1 MDKLEQMYNLYVEK
15 GLISELKS
23 PFEKWSKANPETQI
37 KLFELGQKKGLFGE
51 NTQIESFSNLWK
63 VKKKD
68 DSQPIAEEEVMESST
83 EQVQDQG
90 GSSDVSISENVS
102 DYETKLLGGETETET
117 ETETEVV
124 ETDPARSQQERV
136 SMPDIPEDNTILE
149 DVVGKN
155 YLTNFIGDIYRAG
168 KQGFVQGN
176 TSDEGW
182 ELMYKGADSNPED
195 IMEFLQAQ
203 EEIAALGESDE
214 MQEFNRVYEDAGG
227 GALGFLKGLAYAG
240 PLNVVAQ
247 LGAQTMMQMLN
258 TSSATAAGTVVA
270 GGAGVGS
277 LAGGVGAIPGAIAA
291 LPAAYAASGA
301 ALETGLSFAEFLR
314 EAVEENGDSFDQKGI
329 SKVLADEDKMFKI
342 RAKSAGRGAIIGIV
356 DRYSLKMGGK
366 IIANQVVKGAS
377 KGKRALTAMGVE
389 AGGGGVGETV
399 ARIAVGQDLDA
410 REIGFET
417 IGGTGKAGVSYA
429 YGSLLARPNYKI
441 NSDTKEGEVDVKTM
455 TDMILNS
462 DDKDFAAMDIEIK
475 NDPTLKDLADK
486 RKKKLK
492 IQNTI
497 LREVGAQNIPNK
509 ETLDELV
516 TLETEKENLGAPT
529 TEGGKKRLREIQDR
543 IIGIYKGDINVKV
556 TQTDDGQGNTTTE
569 TIEVSKEYAIE
580 KLLEEGNENP
590 TEQDVSEKQAQLME
604 EGQEA
609 INKLKQEQDAI
620 QESSPES
627 VDVQE
632 QTEVSSEVG
641 DGNTETVVTEE
652 SDSQEG
658 PSSEEV
664 TQEEINEES
673 RDLETLIDGE
683 PTVVENTEVVE
694 EESRPL
700 KEKIKN
706 IVDKIADGKNGFAK
720 KWFNPIVMER
730 AGITKDED
738 VKEYY
743 IQSIENGEVIN
754 DANKEFLNSEFE
766 RLGITPP
773 TTENTNAQEVARESA
788 VEVNNETEGLS
799 IINSKT
805 GEAVEMSGAN
815 VTTPK
820 INPDGTIEN
829 NSTNLFIADDTV
841 VEVDPVYENQKAQEK
856 QESLI
861 TEIAKKAVKSIKQIL
876 PDVQV
881 VLHRTEAAYNKATNQ
896 NSQGSKGK
904 GGSRGMYSSGTNT
917 IHINMPHA
925 TTRTI
930 AHEVF
935 HAVVMSK
942 FDGANLKA
950 VTDRMV
956 KSLQSSIK
964 DTKVKAELDAFVK
977 KYTGDNKKFRS
988 EEYLAELTGML
999 SENYT
1004 SLNTEEKSLVK
1015 RLLQKLGNMLGIKA
1029 EVSTQDEVVN
1039 LLNVLSGKIRE
1050 GGEVSMQDIKG
1061 LQEVD
1066 KVNTEEKIKQQQEY
1080 ESAMDAQRAE
1090 VEKNDKLPSGIN
1102 AWLADNLGKVHVA
1115 DYKKYGDPNYIEK
1128 DGRKGLNKL
1137 LRKTGERD
1145 VDVIND
1151 PFNDD
1156 GLAYLDP
1163 EVIIGYLED
1172 RAANPGKYS
1181 AKNLDK
1187 ARKLDRFQKF
1197 TTTPNKLA
1205 NFYKMNKK
1213 GFIKPENVY
1222 DSNDLKQWASRVGLK
1237 VDESRGD
1244 KGEITSYYLRDS
1256 DDKIFKPSKDR
1267 MQVIFNSQDSDS
1279 QVINKAREMDFSDAA
1294 IKDYLKRIRKV
1305 SASAADAM
1313 LKAKTEREISIPV
1326 VFGNVEGGMKVGEG
1340 IFNDV
1345 NTKLTE
1351 FITKNS
1357 PNNAEIREKGISLLE
1372 KNEEFQAQPKSVQND
1387 LVSGFDRSLQ
1397 TTANRTVQKK
1407 ISSIRKEIRTRKEGA
1422 SSLAKSKARLKQFIR
1437 TQLPV
1442 SKKYSKSD
1450 ILKLTNLIANASE
1463 KTFLADA
1470 EKALQVVE
1478 KQRGVLKKSLFKDI
1492 LNLVNKKASKK
1503 TTDSGKVRSKG
1514 LDAAGQQFF
1523 RSVKTI
1529 LTAAIKGDVDVL
1541 ASITEKLRADNVE
1554 IGGTVINV
1562 NDALTKE
1569 LNGEQ
1574 LTVKEQMLLEQIY
1587 ALDTFGNISNMS
1599 LEDVQSLYDGFK
1611 DVRAESIKRLAVKR
1625 LARAE
1630 NQNKL
1635 NEESSAQI
1643 KENYPFLYNPDGT
1656 LKDKNDLDRDA
1667 SSTWNDF
1674 QKLKIWKGLQTFVDR
1689 YPFTTGLGISDF
1701 FRNKIAHLGTVT
1713 NIMDNVAKGNNFF
1726 RENVYDKL
1734 NLMHTKALEGERA
1747 IIKSNDKGLGKIANT
1762 IEGITKGYAEWKSKI
1777 PRGQRIIYGKFK
1789 GGARERSHTIDE
1801 MMRIYALS
1809 KNDIQKGKLEKMG
1822 YDAEVLDQI
1831 TREITPLATEFID
1844 KTVDYLSNEY
1854 FEETNSTYRQ
1864 VNDVNLGFVANYF
1877 PTQSI
1882 SPSVDGLITEGDFNG
1897 VFNAEYDSAFKSRID
1912 RESDVKIE
1920 NLLFTNVLESHIKSM
1935 ERYKSYAEGTKTLNN
1950 IFKSADVNTLAQ
1962 ELGIRGLMK
1971 NMVNMAVNPNSG
1983 LKLSNT
1989 KLDTLQRKF
1998 TSFALSF
2005 KFMQIP
2011 KQATSFINAF
2021 EDYNYRGEGK
2031 TRIPGMDTLGFMMD
2045 MAKII
2050 ATLPKQIKK
2059 ARNISADF
2067 SARLDQGL
2075 EGDVYGLESG
2085 SRVFKPLRGR
2095 SKAAKFIQA
2104 LKTGAAS
2111 PTVIGDVMGVMG
2123 YMANYNRNIA
2133 NGMSKAEALQ
2143 AFNNY
2148 NATQQSRRST
2158 DKNMMQLQGDGL
2170 TRAFTMFG
2178 STLFLQMNKVM
2189 SSTANIMRSLKEGDI
2204 TSKQGLKKKAGA
2216 VRAKDIRA
2224 LSLNFALANMLFIAT
2239 ANIFKLSEGGE
2250 DEEEAME
2257 KIKEA
2262 AMGLTLLYQV
2272 PLIGGGAEAV
2282 VNAIKGKRSY
2292 NNDVV
2297 NPYTSVFRKIS
2308 KGFKKESTFDAL
2320 RPVAEIALGA
2330 QFDPFIGL
2338 FNTLG
2343 VEIDDASEE
2352 ENLFRMLG
2360 VSPSYQPNSVK
2371 SGSKSKE
2378 GMGPRGGSPR
2388 GGSKRKK
2395 DSGGRLNQPR

>member
-23 PFEKWSKANPETQI
+23 PFEKWSKANPEMQI
-37 KLFELGQKKGLFGE
+37 KLFELGQKEGLFGE

-102 DYETKLLGGETETET
+102 DYETKLLGGETDTET

-124 ETDPARSQQERV
+124 ETDPARSQQDRV
-136 SMPDIPEDNTILE
+136 SMPDAAEDNTILE

-182 ELMYKGADSNPED
+182 ELMYKGADANPED

-277 LAGGVGAIPGAIAA
+277 LAGGVGAIPGAIAS

-389 AGGGGVGETV
+389 AGGGGVGETI
-399 ARIAVGQDLDA
+399 ARVAVGQDLDA

-429 YGSLLARPNYKI
+429 YGSLLARPTYKI

-455 TDMILNS
+455 TEMIMNS
-462 DDKDFAAMDIEIK
+462 DDKDFAAMGITIE
-475 NDPTLKDLADK
+475 NDPALKDLADK
-486 RKKKLK
+486 RKTKLR

-497 LREVGAQNIPNK
+497 LREIGQQNIPNK

-516 TLETEKENLGAPT
+516 SLEVEKESLGAPT
-529 TEGGKKRLREIQDR
+529 TEAGKNRLKEIQER

-569 TIEVSKEYAIE
+569 TIEVSKEYATE

-590 TEQDVSEKQAQLME
+590 TEQDIAEKQAQLME

-658 PSSEEV
+658 PSPEEV

-700 KEKIKN
+700 KEKIRN
-706 IVDKIADGKNGFAK
+706 IVDKIADGKNGFAQ

-773 TTENTNAQEVARESA
+773 TTDNTTTQEVTRESA
-788 VEVNNETEGLS
+788 VEVNNETEGLT

-805 GEAVEMSGAN
+805 GEVVEMSGAN

-820 INPDGTIEN
+820 INKDGTIEN

-841 VEVDPVYENQKAQEK
+841 VEVDPIYEDTKAQEK

-861 TEIAKKAVKSIKQIL
+861 TELAKKAVKSIKQIL

-904 GGSRGMYSSGTNT
+904 GGSRGMYSQGTNT

-925 TTRTI
+925 NTRTI

-964 DTKVKAELDAFVK
+964 DPKIKAELDAFVK

-999 SENYT
+999 ADNYT

-1015 RLLQKLGNMLGIKA
+1015 RLLQKLGSMLGIKA

-1050 GGEVSMQDIKG
+1050 GGEVSMQDIQG

-1066 KVNTEEKIKQQQEY
+1066 KLNTEEKIKEQKDEDDAKKALQEY
-1080 ESAMDAQRAE
+1080 EAE
-1090 VEKNDKLPSGIN
+1090 IDQLPSGIF
-1102 AWLADNLGKVHVA
+1102 AYLFENLGKVHVK
-1115 DYKKYGDPNYIEK
+1115 DFDQYGDPNN
-1128 DGRKGLNKL
+1128 RKGTARDRMAYNRL
-1137 LRKTGERD
+1137 LRKTGPRNIDTVED
-1145 VDVIND
+1145 PTSDDIGFLDPQVIID
-1151 PFNDD
+1151 
-1156 GLAYLDP
+1156 YLDD
-1163 EVIIGYLED
+1163 VVS
-1172 RAANPGKYS
+1172 NPGKYTR
-1181 AKNLDK
+1181 KNIQK
-1187 ARKLDRFQKF
+1187 ARDAGLTRDQKF
-1197 TTTPNKLA
+1197 EESPIKKVTRLA
-1205 NFYKMNKK
+1205 QQNGINQS
-1213 GFIKPENVY
+1213 GFFSANLFNPQA
-1222 DSNDLKQWASRVGLK
+1222 LRKQLEAQGYGLK
-1237 VDESRGD
+1237 EAYKSYGD
-1244 KGEITSYYLRDS
+1244 GALTGYYITKNGR
-1256 DDKIFKPSKDR
+1256 KFNIPSNDR
-1267 MQVIFNSQDSDS
+1267 MQVIFNPQDSNNEVVS
-1279 QVINKAREMDFSDAA
+1279 KAREMDFSDAS
-1294 IKDYLKRIRKV
+1294 IKDYLTRIRKV
-1305 SASAADAM
+1305 AASVADAL
-1313 LKAKTEREISIPV
+1313 LKSKTEREINIPV
-1326 VFGNVEGGMKVGEG
+1326 VFGNVEGGMKVGENM
-1340 IFNDV
+1340 FNDV
-1345 NTKLTE
+1345 NTQLTE
-1351 FITKNS
+1351 FITKNN

-1407 ISSIRKEIRTRKEGA
+1407 ISAIRKEIRTRKEGA
-1422 SSLAKSKARLKQFIR
+1422 SSLAKSKARIKQFIR

-1442 SKKYSKSD
+1442 SKKYTKAD
-1450 ILKLTNLIANASE
+1450 ILKLTNLIANSSE

-1470 EKALQVVE
+1470 ERVLQVVE
-1478 KQRGVLKKSLFKDI
+1478 KQRAVLKKSLFKDI

-1643 KENYPFLYNPDGT
+1643 KENYPFLYNEDGT

-1674 QKLKIWKGLQTFVDR
+1674 QKLKIWKGLQNFVDR

-1701 FRNKIAHLGTVT
+1701 FRNKIAHLGTIT

-1777 PRGQRIIYGKFK
+1777 PRGQRTIYGKFK

-1809 KNDIQKGKLEKMG
+1809 KNDIQRAKLEKMG

-1950 IFKSADVNTLAQ
+1950 IFKSPDVNTLAQ

-2059 ARNISADF
+2059 ARSISADF

-2095 SKAAKFIQA
+2095 SKVAKFIQA
-2104 LKTGAAS
+2104 LKTAAAS

-2133 NGMSKAEALQ
+2133 NGMSKADALQ

-2189 SSTANIMRSLKEGDI
+2189 SSTANIMKTLKE
-2204 TSKQGLKKKAGA
+2204 KK
-2216 VRAKDIRA
+2216 VPTAKDTRA

-2257 KIKEA
+2257 KIKDA

-2272 PLIGGGAEAV
+2272 PLIGGGAESV

-2297 NPYTSVFRKIS
+2297 NPYTSVFRKVS

-2330 QFDPFIGL
+2330 QLDPFIGL

-2343 VEIDDASEE
+2343 VEIDDASDE

-2378 GMGPRGGSPR
+2378 GMGPRGGTPR
-2388 GGSKRKK
+2388 GGSKGKR
-2395 DSGGRLNQPR
+2395 DSGGRLSQPR

>member
-23 PFEKWSKANPETQI
+23 PFEKWSKANPEMQI
-37 KLFELGQKKGLFGE
+37 KLFELGQKEGLFGE
-51 NTQIESFSNLWK
+51 KTQIESFSNLWM

-68 DSQPIAEEEVMESST
+68 DSQPIAEQEVMESST

-90 GSSDVSISENVS
+90 GSSDVSISENTS
-102 DYETKLLGGETETET
+102 DYENKLLGGETET

-136 SMPDIPEDNTILE
+136 STPDIPEDNTILE

-258 TSSATAAGTVVA
+258 TSSATAAGTAIGV
-270 GGAGVGS
+270 GAGVGS
-277 LAGGVGAIPGAIAA
+277 LGGGVGALPGAVAA

-329 SKVLADEDKMFKI
+329 SKVLADDDKMFKI
-342 RAKSAGRGAIIGIV
+342 RARSAGRGAIIGII

-366 IIANQVVKGAS
+366 IVANQLVKGVG
-377 KGKRALTAMGVE
+377 KGRRALTAMGTE
-389 AGGGGVGETV
+389 AIGGGVGETL
-399 ARIAVGQDLDA
+399 ARVGVGQDLDA

-417 IGGTGKAGVSYA
+417 IGGTGKGGFSYA
-429 YGSLLARPNYKI
+429 YGSLLAKPKYKI
-441 NSDTKEGEVDVKTM
+441 NSDTQEGEVDLKTV

-462 DDKDFAAMDIEIK
+462 DDKDFAAMTFTIE
-475 NDPTLKDLADK
+475 NDPALKALADQ

-492 IQNTI
+492 IRNTI
-497 LREVGAQNIPNK
+497 LREVGTQNIPNK

-516 TLETEKENLGAPT
+516 ALETEKENLGAPT
-529 TEGGKKRLREIQDR
+529 TEAGKRRLREIQDR

-569 TIEVSKEYAIE
+569 TIEVSKEYAAE

-590 TEQDVSEKQAQLME
+590 TDQDIAEKQAQLME

-658 PSSEEV
+658 ADTQEV

-706 IVDKIADGKNGFAK
+706 IVDKIADGKNGFAE
-720 KWFNPIVMER
+720 KWFNPMVMER
-730 AGITKDED
+730 AGITTDED

-743 IQSIENGEVIN
+743 VQSIENGEVIN

-773 TTENTNAQEVARESA
+773 ATENTTTQEVARESA

-805 GEAVEMSGAN
+805 GEVVEMSGAN

-820 INPDGTIEN
+820 LNIDGTVEN

-841 VEVDPVYENQKAQEK
+841 VEVDPIYEDTKAQEK

-861 TEIAKKAVKSIKQIL
+861 KKLAEKAVKSIKQIL

-956 KSLQSSIK
+956 NSLQSSIK
-964 DTKVKAELDAFVK
+964 DPKIKAELDAFVK

-1015 RLLQKLGNMLGIKA
+1015 RLLKKLGNMLGIKA

-1066 KVNTEEKIKQQQEY
+1066 KVNTEEKIKQKQEY
-1080 ESAMDAQRAE
+1080 ESAMDEQRAE
-1090 VEKNDKLPSGIN
+1090 TEKNDKLPSGIN
-1102 AWLADNLGKVHVA
+1102 AWLAENLGKVHVD
-1115 DYKKYGDPNYIEK
+1115 DYIKYGDRNYIPK

-1145 VDVIND
+1145 IDTTND
-1151 PFNDD
+1151 PASNASNDID
-1156 GLAYLDP
+1156 FLDP
-1163 EVIIGYLED
+1163 QVIIDYLND
-1172 RAANPGKYS
+1172 RADNPGKYS
-1181 AKNLDK
+1181 AKNLEK
-1187 ARKLDRFQKF
+1187 ASRSGFYSSERFQRF

-1205 NFYKMNKK
+1205 NFYKMNSK

-1340 IFNDV
+1340 MFNDV

-1407 ISSIRKEIRTRKEGA
+1407 ISSIRKEITTRKEGA

-1554 IGGTVINV
+1554 IGGTIINV

-1625 LARAE
+1625 LSRTE
-1630 NQNKL
+1630 NQNQL
-1635 NEESSAQI
+1635 NEESSAQV

-1674 QKLKIWKGLQTFVDR
+1674 QKLKIWKGLQTFMDR

-1701 FRNKIAHLGTVT
+1701 FRNKIAHLGTIT
-1713 NIMDNVAKGNNFF
+1713 NIMDNVAKGNTFF

-1734 NLMHTKALEGERA
+1734 NLMNTKSLEGEKA

-1762 IEGITKGYAEWKSKI
+1762 IEGITKGYAEWKRKI

-1789 GGARERSHTIDE
+1789 GGAGERSHTIDE

-1809 KNDIQKGKLEKMG
+1809 KNDIQRAKLEKMG

-1950 IFKSADVNTLAQ
+1950 IFKSPDVNTLAQ
-1962 ELGIRGLMK
+1962 ELGVKTLIK

-1983 LKLSNT
+1983 LQLSNT
-1989 KLDTLQRKF
+1989 KLDRLQSKF

-2021 EDYNYRGEGK
+2021 EDYNYRGKGK

-2045 MAKII
+2045 MAKVI

-2085 SRVFKPLRGR
+2085 SRTFKPLRGR
-2095 SKAAKFIQA
+2095 SKTAKVIQA
-2104 LKTGAAS
+2104 LKTAAAS

-2133 NGMSKAEALQ
+2133 NGMPKADALQ

-2189 SSTANIMRSLKEGDI
+2189 SSTTNIMRTLKE
-2204 TSKQGLKKKAGA
+2204 KK
-2216 VRAKDIRA
+2216 VPTAKDTRA
-2224 LSLNFALANMLFIAT
+2224 LTLNFAIANMLFIAT
-2239 ANIFKLSEGGE
+2239 ANMFKLSEGGE

-2257 KIKEA
+2257 KIKDA
-2262 AMGLTLLYQV
+2262 AMGLSLLYQV
-2272 PLIGGGAEAV
+2272 PLIGGGAETV
-2282 VNAIKGKRSY
+2282 INAIKGKRSF

-2297 NPYTSVFRKIS
+2297 NPYTSVFRKIN
-2308 KGFKKESTFDAL
+2308 KGFKKESTFDAV
-2320 RPVAEIALGA
+2320 RPLLEIGLGA
-2330 QFDPFIGL
+2330 QLDPFIGL

-2343 VEIDDASEE
+2343 LEVDDASEQ
-2352 ENLFRMLG
+2352 ENLYRMLG
-2360 VSPSYQPNSVK
+2360 VSPSYQPNSAK
-2371 SGSKSKE
+2371 SSSKSTE
-2378 GMGPRGGSPR
+2378 GMGPRGG
-2388 GGSKRKK
+2388 GAKGKRKSK
-2395 DSGGRLNQPR
+2395 NDRLSQPR